1 MILLLGGR
9 TWSLD
14 GGIPLTIS
22 GRNLG
27 SFCIGNPG
35 KGGPK
40 GPGNG
45 SKFPPRGGKG
55 GNPSNRNIPGGGI
68 GGNGPRIPG
77 GSIGGKG
84 GPPRGFPM
92 NGGGSCGSDFAG
104 SVGVSGSSA
113 SASGSKRSQ
122 VTPFKGTVYE

>member
-1 MILLLGGR
+1 MILLPGGR

-27 SFCIGNPG
+27 SFCIGKPG
-35 KGGPK
+35 RGGPK

-92 NGGGSCGSDFAG
+92 NGGGTCGSDFAG
-104 SVGVSGSSA
+104 SVGVSD
-113 SASGSKRSQ
+113 
-122 VTPFKGTVYE
+122 